1 MLFPTN
7 TEGSTKFTNRSSSGR
22 MLSPLATVL
31 LLLGL
36 FADASVAQEDV
47 CFTTVSNF
55 YVTSRERILNQTTQF
70 LLSAFTGS
78 PIGTE
83 DDLYRQLLMDL
94 SLPDTPDRAQTFG
107 RAFSQIIAASTQ
119 TCTELQ
125 GQSVTSAN
133 ITQATAELRTAIDTN
148 SDLNSVRTAFG
159 TVLCLETLVGI
170 EPASSFVTG
179 LSDEDQTNIFGL
191 AQRPYSLGFVVDDTG
206 SMAEE
211 IARVQE
217 IILDFVNSDVG
228 APTHYILTSFN
239 DPSKPYLSTGK

>member
-1 MLFPTN
+1 
-7 TEGSTKFTNRSSSGR
+7 
-22 MLSPLATVL
+22 MLSLLATVL
-31 LLLGL
+31 VLLGL

-83 DDLYRQLLMDL
+83 DDLYQQLLMNL

-125 GQSVTSAN
+125 GQSITSAN
-133 ITQATAELRTAIDTN
+133 ITQATAELRTALDTN
-148 SDLNSVRTAFG
+148 SDNFNSVRTAFG
-159 TVLCLETLVGI
+159 TVLCLETQVGI
-170 EPASSFVTG
+170 EPASSFVAG

-206 SMAEE
+206 SMAAE

-239 DPSKPYLSTGK
+239 DPSKL